1 MNRFKKKLVQ
11 CIRMLVWMF
20 VWMSLPPLSLE
31 AQNRNGVSGTV
42 TGTDGVP
49 LPGVAVT
56 IKGSLTGTVTDIDGN
71 WSMAVAEG
79 DVLVFDC
86 LGFSREERRPGKES
100 VVNVVMKEDA
110 TQLDEVVVVG
120 FGQQKRATLT
130 GAISSI
136 RPDDISTTKS
146 SSLAVSMAGKVPGL
160 QIKQQNGM
168 PGTYSTDVNVR
179 GLGSPLYVIDGVIRD
194 GVREFQML
202 SPEDIESVSVLKDAS
217 AAIFGMNSGNGVI
230 IVKTRSGSASRLKVT
245 YDGMVGITQPSTRL
259 KAMNVFQ
266 YEELVNEASINVG
279 NGPAYSKEELARRQA
294 VPTVDWYDAVFRRN
308 ALQHRHNITLTG
320 GTERISAY
328 IGAGYSYEDGIL
340 RSGDI
345 NYGKYSIRSN
355 TRASITDNFTA
366 NVNLSAWT
374 DKRTQPG
381 TDGNAFMYLMK
392 HVYNIRPYET
402 VYANGNTDYYNK
414 PTPSNE
420 NPVAASYSDN
430 YGKTDW
436 RNINFQSTVDLTWKI
451 PWVEGLELKGLVAY
465 DRSQSSTDMLQK
477 SIKLYNWSEADGY
490 TASTLWQPFVSE
502 DKTDND
508 RLDLQ
513 AQILYQREFRGGH
526 NLSATAAFEA
536 KRETWRYLYGKR
548 IYDFYTTDNIDMAP
562 STGQSTGGNHGE
574 RKYLSWVG
582 KVNYDWKSRYLI
594 ELACR
599 YDGSYRYN
607 PEHRWDFFPVVSGGW
622 RISEEK
628 FVKDNAAWIDNLKIR
643 ASYGKTGQDGGD
655 AFQYMSGYVQ
665 SGGYVL
671 EDGVYTN
678 GWTST
683 GLVNPN
689 LSWYTSRTL
698 DIGLDFSVFNG
709 LAAIE
714 FDLYRRDRKGL
725 IGTRLQALPNTF
737 GASLPQENLNRD
749 RTDGVELM
757 LSHSY
762 SVGDFSWKVSANANF
777 ARTKTIYEEK
787 APYRSSWD
795 RYRNGSVG
803 RWQGINWLY
812 NVVGRYGSF
821 EQISNA
827 PINSTQAGNSFLLPG
842 DYIYEDWN
850 GDGII
855 DDKDRQPLR
864 WEGSPKLHYGL
875 NLNFWWKGLDVTVLF
890 QGSALSSVKY
900 GEVLGQ
906 VLTFNGNSPSFYYD
920 RWHRADPYD
929 ENSEWIAGYWPS
941 TRQGT
946 TNTYSQTDANTFTRR
961 SSAYLR
967 LKTVEIGY
975 TLDTKW
981 LKKVKISNVRFYA
994 NGFNLLVFC
1003 DDYLKYFDPEI
1014 SDNGGYGYQYP
1025 LTRSFNFGLNITF

>member
-86 LGFSREERRPGKES
+86 LGFSREERRLGKES

>member
-86 LGFSREERRPGKES
+86 LGFSREERRLGKES

-374 DKRTQPG
+374 DRRTQPG

>member
-86 LGFSREERRPGKES
+86 LGFSREERRLGKES

-308 ALQHRHNITLTG
+308 ALQHRHNITLIG

>member
-1 MNRFKKKLVQ
+1 MKRLTKKLQ
-11 CIRMLVWMF
+11 IFALEALACIALSGV
-20 VWMSLPPLSLE
+20 SLP
-31 AQNRNGVSGTV
+31 VSGQSPSAYGGRV
-42 TGTDGVP
+42 TDASGEPV
-49 LPGVAVT
+49 PGVAVT
-56 IKGSLTGTVTDIDGN
+56 IEGTTVGTLTDVDGN
-71 WSMAVAEG
+71 YSISASEG
-79 DVLVFDC
+79 AKLIFDC
-86 LGFSREERRPGKES
+86 LGFVREERLCEGA
-100 VVNVVMKEDA
+100 VTINVVLREDTTA
-110 TQLDEVVVVG
+110 LDEVVVVG
-120 FGQQKRATLT
+120 FGQQKKATLT

-146 SSLAVSMAGKVPGL
+146 SSLAVSMAGKVAGL

-202 SPEDIESVSVLKDAS
+202 SPEDIESISILKDAS

-230 IVKTRSGSASRLKVT
+230 IVKTRRGSASKLKIT
-245 YDGMVGITQPSTRL
+245 YDGMVGINQPSTSL
-259 KAMNVFQ
+259 KAMNVYQ

-279 NGPAYSKEELARRQA
+279 NGPAYSKDELARRQA
-294 VPTVDWYDAVFRRN
+294 VPNVDWYDAVFKRN
-308 ALQHRHNITLTG
+308 ALQHSHFLTLSG
-320 GTERISAY
+320 GTDRISTY
-328 IGAGYSYEDGIL
+328 IGAGYSFEDGML

-345 NYGKYSIRSN
+345 NYNKYTLRSN
-355 TRASITDNFTA
+355 TRASITDNFTV

-374 DKRTQPG
+374 DRRTQPG

-430 YGKTDW
+430 FGHTDW
-436 RNINFQSTVDLTWKI
+436 KNINFQSTVDLQWDI
-451 PWVEGLELKGLVAY
+451 PWVKGLSLKGLIAY
-465 DRSQSSTDMLQK
+465 DRSQATTDMLQK
-477 SIKLYNWSEADGY
+477 SIKLYNYSDSDGY

-502 DKTDND
+502 GKTDSD

-513 AQILYQREFRGGH
+513 AQILYQREFSGGH

-536 KRETWRYLYGKR
+536 KRETWNYLYGKR
-548 IYDFYTTDNIDMAP
+548 IYDFYTTSDIDMAP
-562 STGQSTGGNHGE
+562 STGQSTGGNSGE
-574 RKYLSWVG
+574 RRYLSWVG
-582 KVNYDWKSRYLI
+582 KINYDFRSRYLI

-622 RISEEK
+622 RISEEN
-628 FVKDNAAWIDNLKIR
+628 FVKDNVDWIDNLKIR

-671 EDGVYTN
+671 SDGVYTN

-683 GLVNPN
+683 GLVNAN
-689 LSWYTSRTL
+689 LSWYTSRTV
-698 DIGLDFSVFNG
+698 DVGVDFSVFNG
-709 LAAIE
+709 LAAVE
-714 FDLYRRDRKGL
+714 FDLYRRNRSGL

-749 RTDGVELM
+749 RTDGVELT
-757 LSHSY
+757 LSHRHSI
-762 SVGDFSWKVSANANF
+762 GDFSWKVSANANL
-777 ARTKTIYEEK
+777 ARTMTTYEET
-787 APYRSSWD
+787 APYQSSWD

-812 NVVGRYGSF
+812 NVIGRYESE
-821 EQISNA
+821 EQIASS

-850 GDGII
+850 EDGII

-929 ENSEWIAGYWPS
+929 ENSEWISGYWPS

-961 SSAYLR
+961 SSSYLR
-967 LKTVEIGY
+967 LKTLEIGY
-975 TLDTKW
+975 TLSAKW
-981 LKKVKISNVRFYA
+981 LQKAKIQSVRFYA

-1014 SDNGGYGYQYP
+1014 SDNDGYGYQYP
-1025 LTRSFNFGLNITF
+1025 LTRSYNFGLNITF

>member
-1 MNRFKKKLVQ
+1 MNRLKKKLVRH
-11 CIRMLVWMF
+11 IPLF
-20 VWMSLPPLSLE
+20 VWMSLLPFSLA
-31 AQNRNGVSGTV
+31 AQNRGAVSGMV
-42 TGTDGVP
+42 TDTGGAP

-56 IKGSLTGTVTDIDGN
+56 VKGTMDGTVTDIDGK
-71 WSMAVAEG
+71 WSMTASEG
-79 DVLVFDC
+79 DVLSFEC
-86 LGFSREERRPGKES
+86 LGFGRAERRLGKET
-100 VVNVVMKEDA
+100 VVNIVLKEDA

-136 RPDDISTTKS
+136 RPDDILTTKS

-230 IVKTRSGSASRLKVT
+230 IVKTRTGSASRLKVT

-259 KAMNVFQ
+259 KAMNVYQ

-279 NGPAYSKEELARRQA
+279 NGPAYSIEELARRQA

-308 ALQHRHNITLTG
+308 AFQHKHNITLTG
-320 GTERISAY
+320 GTERISTY

-345 NYGKYSIRSN
+345 NYDKYSLRSN
-355 TRASITDNFTA
+355 TRASLTDNFTV

-374 DKRTQPG
+374 DRRTQPG

-392 HVYNIRPYET
+392 HVYNIRPYEP
-402 VYANGNTDYYNK
+402 VYANGNHNYYNK

-436 RNINFQSTVDLTWKI
+436 RNINFQSTVELSWKL
-451 PWVEGLELKGLVAY
+451 PWIKGLELKGLIAY

-490 TASTLWQPFVSE
+490 AASTLWQPFVSE
-502 DKTDND
+502 SKTDND

-536 KRETWRYLYGKR
+536 KKETWRYLYGKR

-562 STGQSTGGNHGE
+562 STGQTTGGNNGE
-574 RKYLSWVG
+574 RRYLSWVG
-582 KVNYDWKSRYLI
+582 KVNYDFRSRYLI

-607 PEHRWDFFPVVSGGW
+607 PENRWDFFPVVSGGW
-622 RISEEK
+622 RISEER
-628 FVKDNAAWIDNLKIR
+628 FVKDNAEWIDNLKIR

-655 AFQYMSGYVQ
+655 PFQYMSGYVQ

-671 EDGVYTN
+671 EDDVYTN

-683 GLVNPN
+683 GLINPN

-709 LAAIE
+709 LAALE
-714 FDLYRRDRKGL
+714 FDVYRRNRKGL

-749 RTDGVELM
+749 RTDGVELV

-762 SVGDFSWKVSANANF
+762 SAGDFSWKVSANANL
-777 ARTKTIYEEK
+777 ARTKTTYEER
-787 APYRSSWD
+787 AAYRSSWD

-812 NVVGRYGSF
+812 NVIGRYESF
-821 EQISNA
+821 GQISNA

-864 WEGSPKLHYGL
+864 WEGSPKLYYGL
-875 NLNFWWKGLDVTVLF
+875 NIGFWWKSLDVTVLF

-946 TNTYSQTDANTFTRR
+946 TNTYSQTDENTFTRR

-975 TLDTKW
+975 TLDAEW
-981 LKKVKISNVRFYA
+981 LKKAKISNVRFYA

-1025 LTRSFNFGLNITF
+1025 LTRSFNLGLNITF

>member
-1 MNRFKKKLVQ
+1 MNQSKKKLKS
-11 CIRMLVWMF
+11 CILILIWI
-20 VWMSLPPLSLE
+20 SLLPLSLS
-31 AQNRNGVSGTV
+31 AQQFEEVSGTV
-42 TGTDGVP
+42 TDSEGLPVP
-49 LPGVAVT
+49 GAAVT
-56 IKGSLTGTVTDIDGN
+56 VKGTTSGTITDVAGKYSIKAKEGN
-71 WSMAVAEG
+71 I
-79 DVLVFDC
+79 LVFDC
-86 LGFSREERRPGKES
+86 LGFNPAEIVCGKSSVINVKFEENMTGL
-100 VVNVVMKEDA
+100 N
-110 TQLDEVVVVG
+110 EVVVVG
-120 FGQQKRATLT
+120 FGQQKKATLT

-136 RPDDISTTKS
+136 RPDDIATTKS
-146 SSLAVSMAGKVPGL
+146 ASLAVSMAGKVPGL

-202 SPEDIESVSVLKDAS
+202 SPEDIESISVLKDAS

-230 IVKTRSGSASRLKVT
+230 IVKTRTGSASRLKVT
-245 YDGMVGITQPSTRL
+245 YDGMVGITQPSTSL
-259 KAMNVFQ
+259 KAMNVYQ

-279 NGPAYSKEELARRQA
+279 NGPAYSKDELARRQA
-294 VPTVDWYDAVFRRN
+294 VPTVDWYNEVFKRN
-308 ALQHRHNITLTG
+308 SLQHRHSITLSG
-320 GTERISAY
+320 GTDRISTY

-345 NYGKYSIRSN
+345 NYEKFSLRSN
-355 TRASITDNFTA
+355 TRAALTDNLTM

-374 DKRTQPG
+374 DRRTQPG

-392 HVYNIRPYET
+392 QVYNIRPYEP
-402 VYANGNTDYYNK
+402 VYANGNKDYYNK

-420 NPVAASYSDN
+420 NPVAASHSDN

-436 RNINFQSTVDLTWKI
+436 RNMSFQSTIDLTWKL
-451 PWVEGLELKGLVAY
+451 PWVKGLELKGLVAY
-465 DRSQSSTDMLQK
+465 DRSQASTNMLQK
-477 SIKLYNWSEADGY
+477 SIKLYNWSESDGY
-490 TASTLWQPFVSE
+490 VPSTLWQPFIS
-502 DKTDND
+502 DSRTDND
-508 RLDLQ
+508 RIDLQ
-513 AQILYQREFRGGH
+513 GQILYQREFRGGH
-526 NLSATAAFEA
+526 NLSATVVFEA

-548 IYDFYTTDNIDMAP
+548 IYDFFTADNIDMAP
-562 STGQSTGGNHGE
+562 STGQTSGGNHGE

-582 KVNYDWKSRYLI
+582 KLNYDYKSRYLV

-607 PEHRWDFFPVVSGGW
+607 PDNRWDFFPVVSGGW

-628 FVKDNAAWIDNLKIR
+628 FIKDNASWIDNLKIR

-655 AFQYMSGYVQ
+655 PFQYMSGYVQ

-671 EDGVYTN
+671 SDGVYTN

-683 GLVNPN
+683 GLINPN
-689 LSWYTSRTL
+689 LSWYSSTTADL
-698 DIGLDFSVFNG
+698 GLDFSVFNG
-709 LAAIE
+709 IAAIE
-714 FDLYRRDRKGL
+714 VDVYRRNRKGL

-737 GASLPQENLNRD
+737 GASLPQENLNKD
-749 RTDGVELM
+749 RTDGIELM
-757 LSHSY
+757 LSHKCA
-762 SVGDFSWKVSANANF
+762 VGDFSWKVSANANF
-777 ARTKTIYEEK
+777 ARSKTIYEER

-812 NVVGRYGSF
+812 NVTGRYQNF
-821 EQISNA
+821 EQISHA

-864 WEGSPKLHYGL
+864 WEGSPKLYYGL
-875 NLNFWWKGLDVTVLF
+875 NLNFWWKGIDLTVLF

-929 ENSEWIAGYWPS
+929 ENSKWVSGYWPS

-946 TNTYSQTDANTFTRR
+946 SNTYSQTDANTFNRR

-967 LKTVEIGY
+967 LKTVELGY
-975 TLDTKW
+975 TLSTKW
-981 LKKVKISNVRFYA
+981 LEKAKISNVRFYA

-1025 LTRSFNFGLNITF
+1025 LSRSYNFGLNITF

>member
-1 MNRFKKKLVQ
+1 MKRLTKKLQ
-11 CIRMLVWMF
+11 IFALEALACIALSGV
-20 VWMSLPPLSLE
+20 SLP
-31 AQNRNGVSGTV
+31 VSGQSPSAYGGRV
-42 TGTDGVP
+42 TDASGEPV
-49 LPGVAVT
+49 PGVAVT
-56 IKGSLTGTVTDIDGN
+56 IEGTTVGTLTDVDGN
-71 WSMAVAEG
+71 YSISASEG
-79 DVLVFDC
+79 AKLIFDC
-86 LGFSREERRPGKES
+86 LGFVREERLCEGATTI
-100 VVNVVMKEDA
+100 NVVLREDTTA
-110 TQLDEVVVVG
+110 LDEVVVVG
-120 FGQQKRATLT
+120 FGQQKKATLT

-146 SSLAVSMAGKVPGL
+146 SSLAVSMAGKVAGL

-202 SPEDIESVSVLKDAS
+202 SPEDIESISILKDAS

-230 IVKTRSGSASRLKVT
+230 IVKTRRGSASKLKIT
-245 YDGMVGITQPSTRL
+245 YDGMVGINQPSTSL
-259 KAMNVFQ
+259 KAMNVYQ

-279 NGPAYSKEELARRQA
+279 NGPAYSKDELARRQA
-294 VPTVDWYDAVFRRN
+294 VPSVDWYDAVFKRN
-308 ALQHRHNITLTG
+308 ALQHSHFLTLSG
-320 GTERISAY
+320 GTDRISTY
-328 IGAGYSYEDGIL
+328 IGAGYSFEDGML

-345 NYGKYSIRSN
+345 NYNKYTLRSN
-355 TRASITDNFTA
+355 TRASITDNFTV

-374 DKRTQPG
+374 DRRTQPG

-430 YGKTDW
+430 FGHTDW
-436 RNINFQSTVDLTWKI
+436 KNINFQSTVDLQWDI
-451 PWVEGLELKGLVAY
+451 PWVKGLSLKGLIAY
-465 DRSQSSTDMLQK
+465 DRSQATTDMLQK
-477 SIKLYNWSEADGY
+477 SIKLYNYSDSDGY

-502 DKTDND
+502 GKTDSD

-513 AQILYQREFRGGH
+513 AQILYQREFSGGH

-536 KRETWRYLYGKR
+536 KRETWNYLYGKR
-548 IYDFYTTDNIDMAP
+548 IYDFYTTSDIDMAP
-562 STGQSTGGNHGE
+562 STGQSTGGNSGE
-574 RKYLSWVG
+574 RRYLSWVG
-582 KVNYDWKSRYLI
+582 KINYDFRSRYLI

-622 RISEEK
+622 RISEEN
-628 FVKDNAAWIDNLKIR
+628 FVKDNVDWIDNLKIR

-671 EDGVYTN
+671 SDGVYTN

-683 GLVNPN
+683 GLVNAN
-689 LSWYTSRTL
+689 LSWYTSRTV
-698 DIGLDFSVFNG
+698 DVGVDFSVFNG
-709 LAAIE
+709 LAAVE
-714 FDLYRRDRKGL
+714 FDLYRRNRSGL

-749 RTDGVELM
+749 RTDGVELT
-757 LSHSY
+757 LSHRHSI
-762 SVGDFSWKVSANANF
+762 GDFSWKVSANANL
-777 ARTKTIYEEK
+777 ARTMTTYEET
-787 APYRSSWD
+787 APYQSSWD

-812 NVVGRYGSF
+812 NVIGRYESE
-821 EQISNA
+821 EQIASS

-850 GDGII
+850 EDGII

-929 ENSEWIAGYWPS
+929 ENSEWISGYWPS

-961 SSAYLR
+961 SSSYLR
-967 LKTVEIGY
+967 LKTLEIGY
-975 TLDTKW
+975 TLSAKW
-981 LKKVKISNVRFYA
+981 LQKAKIQSVRFYA

-1014 SDNGGYGYQYP
+1014 SDNDGYGYQYP
-1025 LTRSFNFGLNITF
+1025 LTRSYNFGLNITF